1 MCGGGGERAGRGGGH
16 HDTTVGLHVGS
27 GWSLLYGEMCRKTQ
41 PISNCIVKCQTM
53 PILFFILFFY
63 VSGRLRMRRTVSVLF
78 LWILLL
84 TLLSQIRAGCKLAL
98 CFVCSFS

>member
-1 MCGGGGERAGRGGGH
+1 MCVWGERGGGH

-27 GWSLLYGEMCRKTQ
+27 GWSLLYGEMYRKTQ
-41 PISNCIVKCQTM
+41 PISDCIVECQTM
-53 PILFFILFFY
+53 PILFSFFN

-98 CFVCSFS
+98 RFVCSFS